1 MGDPA
6 IFQKINTMAQSK
18 GEIENA
24 PDFNSPPLLEEIR
37 TNLQQIEKNIE
48 GLSRYWNNDRFKL
61 AELRRLAIWWIKGIP
76 GNKKARMV
84 LSRIQDLSELK
95 EFIFSEKIEQ
105 VMRVEEELPSDLES
119 LEP

>member
-1 MGDPA
+1 MKDVTGCEAVMIGRAAMGDPA

-48 GLSRYWNNDRFKL
+48 GII
-61 AELRRLAIWWIKGIP
+61 A
-76 GNKKARMV
+76 V
-84 LSRIQDLSELK
+84 LE
-95 EFIFSEKIEQ
+95 
-105 VMRVEEELPSDLES
+105 
-119 LEP
+119 